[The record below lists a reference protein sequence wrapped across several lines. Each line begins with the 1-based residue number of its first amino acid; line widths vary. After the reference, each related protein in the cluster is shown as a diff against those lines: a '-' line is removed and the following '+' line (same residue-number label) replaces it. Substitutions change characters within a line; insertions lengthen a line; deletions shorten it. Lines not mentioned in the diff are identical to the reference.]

1 MNQNYMKKN
10 KRKMNIKK
18 EWDDGEPHN
27 NKYVMVK
34 VPVFISSTD
43 SKCLLEIYKQTRKSL
58 NNK

>member
-1 MNQNYMKKN
+1 MKKN

-27 NKYVMVK
+27 NKYVMVT